1 MRGETEKKIEKN
13 SNHKVRSSNIH
24 IAKIPK
30 GDNKIMEKFK
40 DIIAENFP
48 KLIKGH
54 IFRFRS
60 VLNK

>member
-1 MRGETEKKIEKN
+1 MKEKQKKNEKN
-13 SNHKVRSSNIH
+13 YKHKVRSSNIH
-24 IAKIPK
+24 LAKIPK
-30 GDNKIMEKFK
+30 GDNKIMERFK

-54 IFRFRS
+54 IFRFKI